1 MIKFSE
7 IFKNWLREDRE
18 LIENS
23 EIELAQD
30 FCMYLDN
37 FNNKEIDALLKK
49 IGNEKEYEDK
59 VKNMASCLLSIL
71 DYLKLQDKCTPGEK
85 DMCELN
91 NETLSQMMFRKMKA
105 YNINLNEELGFD
117 HLKPIDQKRW
127 YKFNID
133 DESLY
138 EHNSE
143 NNQRTRERLIR
154 MAELGM
160 EIVGV
165 AEFGIED
172 VMSGLYLEKVWLYSD
187 EEFDDYLDWVKNLI
201 LEKRKK

>member
-49 IGNEKEYEDK
+49 IGDEKEYEDK

-105 YNINLNEELGFD
+105 YNISLNEELGFD